1 MAGRVYVTDQDAE
14 VPEDFIVALTTQIA
28 RRDEEMAAYVPPL
41 KRSYIFGGICS
52 VSATAF
58 IKALN
63 DMKAINM
70 LGVRQICRN
79 CIALQQVLL
88 SLNIHLF
95 HSTSVSYSLLHFP
108 CSFQH

>member
-1 MAGRVYVTDQDAE
+1 MSCAALLLLMYV
-14 VPEDFIVALTTQIA
+14 
-28 RRDEEMAAYVPPL
+28 
-41 KRSYIFGGICS
+41 SS
-52 VSATAF
+52 VSYG
-58 IKALN
+58 IQALN

-88 SLNIHLF
+88 SLNVHLF

-108 CSFQH
+108 SSFQH